1 MFAVFDQSGD
11 DGSSAR
17 SLKGASARANL
28 RGQVVAKMV
37 RGRSRRWPMTWKLW
51 SFLVKMVGEVD
62 QIKGDENC
70 RSKKWWWKK
79 CSKPKNCIGTRKPKR
94 SSGHEDGQGPIT
106 KMASRPMTWK
116 SVGNASKC
124 VKLDFKITKR
134 GCTLEA
140 IVLLMARVAWYSGR
154 RLGRPWY
161 GHTGASRAAR
171 ARKSVM
177 AL

>member
-1 MFAVFDQSGD
+1 MLGVFDQSGD

-17 SLKGASARANL
+17 SLKSASARANL
-28 RGQVVAKMV
+28 RGQVVTKMV

-79 CSKPKNCIGTRKPKR
+79 CSKPKKCIGTRKPKR
-94 SSGHEDGQGPIT
+94 SSGHEDGQEPIT

-116 SVGNASKC
+116 NVENARNHHKERKTGFQDHKEGLHLRGNCSTDGKGGM
-124 VKLDFKITKR
+124 VLREKIGK
-134 GCTLEA
+134 
-140 IVLLMARVAWYSGR
+140 
-154 RLGRPWY
+154 
-161 GHTGASRAAR
+161 
-171 ARKSVM
+171 
-177 AL
+177 ALIWANRC